1 MMKPCRLWLGTLA
14 IAAWGCGAEP
24 GTSGKANRGPEP
36 PAPLR
41 IAAASD
47 LQNVLPVL
55 AKRFTE
61 RNHFEVSL
69 TFGASGQ
76 LAEQIKA
83 GAPFDVFLA
92 ANQKFVKDLAGGGFV
107 RPDSF
112 RPYAEGSLVLAVHA
126 EAGKAVAGLADLA
139 RPEIKKIALANPA
152 FAPYGTAGKQALERS
167 GLWPKIE
174 AKIVQA
180 ESVRQALQFVQSGNA
195 EAGLVGRAI
204 ARVEGIRVVPVD
216 RSLYDPLIQGL
227 GTVARTSKSREAE
240 AFTRFV
246 LGDEGQAILVDFGF
260 AKVGPGGTPG

>member
-1 MMKPCRLWLGTLA
+1 MLKPYRPWLGVLV
-14 IAAWGCGAEP
+14 IAAGGCGAEP
-24 GTSGKANRGPEP
+24 KTQNEATARPEP

-47 LQNVLPVL
+47 LQNALPVL

-61 RNHFEVSL
+61 HSKIEASL

-92 ANQKFVKDLAGGGFV
+92 ANQKFVKDLADGGFV

-112 RPYAEGSLVLAVHA
+112 RAYTEGSLVLAVHA
-126 EAGKAVAGLADLA
+126 EAGKAVASLADLA
-139 RPEIKKIALANPA
+139 KPEVKKIALANPA
-152 FAPYGTAGKQALERS
+152 FAPYGAAGKQALERS

-174 AKIVQA
+174 SKIVQA

-204 ARVEGIRVVPVD
+204 ARVEGIRGVPVD
-216 RSLYDPLIQGL
+216 RTLYDPLVQGL
-227 GTVARTSKSREAE
+227 GIVARTAKAEQAE
-240 AFTRFV
+240 AFAKFV

-260 AKVGPGGTPG
+260 SKVAPGGTPK